1 MPAGA
6 GGGFMKKIILLFCC
20 MSICFSGCAFISIP
34 LSSSTRPL
42 KETRL
47 EGSGKERILIIDVSG
62 IISSAA
68 RDSLIGL
75 DNETQSPVARIKE
88 ELDKAAG
95 DERVKAVILRIN
107 SPGGTV
113 TACDTIYREI
123 LEFKKRTHV
132 FVAACLMDLAASGGY
147 YIACA
152 ADQIVAHPTTVTG
165 SIGVISMKFN
175 FKGLLEKIGIQDQS
189 IMSGDKKDMFS
200 YWRDMTDE
208 EKKIMQ
214 DVIDSM
220 YQQFVAC
227 IDEGRKSLN
236 TDDIL
241 PLADGRIYTAQQA
254 LDHELIDRIGYLDD
268 TIQLAKKAA
277 GLEEASVISYHR
289 PREYRN
295 NIYSQAN
302 ISILGLGNTDIVGQL
317 PVQFM
322 YMWYP

>member
-1 MPAGA
+1 
-6 GGGFMKKIILLFCC
+6 MKKVFLLFCC
-20 MSICFSGCAFISIP
+20 MSICLSGCAFISIP
-34 LSSSTRPL
+34 LSSRTRPL

-47 EGSGKERILIIDVSG
+47 EGAGKERILIIDVSG

-68 RDSLIGL
+68 RQSLIGF
-75 DNETQSPVARIKE
+75 DNEAQSPVARIKE

-95 DERVKAVILRIN
+95 DKRVKAVILRIN

-175 FKGLLEKIGIQDQS
+175 FQGLLEKIGIQDQS

-208 EKKIMQ
+208 ERKIMQ

-220 YQQFVAC
+220 YLQFIAC
-227 IDEGRKSLN
+227 IDEGRKSLD

-254 LDHELIDRIGYLDD
+254 LDHKLIDRIGYLDD

-277 GLEEASVISYHR
+277 GLEKARVISYHR

-317 PVQFM
+317 PVRFM